1 MRDNGLLPGN
11 KQGAQVCAQ
20 GGGCG
25 GAGEVHVSAGP
36 ALEASRPRYREEYG
50 VFDLWERD
58 GFVAQGLVSSIQSKR
73 KVLAC
78 PRWSPRS
85 LGLGQLGAEG
95 EHDCCFY
102 TAKLKARCEHFEV
115 AKQGGWGFSAC
126 LTAGVKERCVEP
138 SPALIL

>member
-1 MRDNGLLPGN
+1 MKGGDKGFWREN
-11 KQGAQVCAQ
+11 KQGAQWGPR
-20 GGGCG
+20 GGGGG

-50 VFDLWERD
+50 VFDLVGEGRLR
-58 GFVAQGLVSSIQSKR
+58 GTGSGKQHSEQKEGAGL
-73 KVLAC
+73 
-78 PRWSPRS
+78 SPVVPEESRAWPAWGRGRAR
-85 LGLGQLGAEG
+85 LLLLHG
-95 EHDCCFY
+95 
-102 TAKLKARCEHFEV
+102 KARCEHFEV

>member
-50 VFDLWERD
+50 VFDLVGEGRLRGTGSGKQHSEQKEGAGLSPVVPEESRAWPAWGR
-58 GFVAQGLVSSIQSKR
+58 GRARLLLLHGKAQSS
-73 KVLAC
+73 V
-78 PRWSPRS
+78 
-85 LGLGQLGAEG
+85 
-95 EHDCCFY
+95 
-102 TAKLKARCEHFEV
+102 
-115 AKQGGWGFSAC
+115 
-126 LTAGVKERCVEP
+126 
-138 SPALIL
+138 

>member
-1 MRDNGLLPGN
+1 MGFCREISKGPKFVPRAGV
-11 KQGAQVCAQ
+11 A
-20 GGGCG
+20 GGRGRYTSQQ
-25 GAGEVHVSAGP
+25 AR
-36 ALEASRPRYREEYG
+36 LWRPLDPDTG
-50 VFDLWERD
+50 KNTGFSTWWERD

-102 TAKLKARCEHFEV
+102 TAKLGVSILRSLSKGVGAFPLVLQLELR
-115 AKQGGWGFSAC
+115 SA
-126 LTAGVKERCVEP
+126 AS
-138 SPALIL
+138 SPPQP

>member
-1 MRDNGLLPGN
+1 MGFCREISKGPKFVPRAGV
-11 KQGAQVCAQ
+11 A
-20 GGGCG
+20 GGRGRYTSQQ
-25 GAGEVHVSAGP
+25 AR
-36 ALEASRPRYREEYG
+36 LWRPLDPDTG
-50 VFDLWERD
+50 KNTGFSTWWERD